1 VMNKLGIKRLY
12 GILLAL
18 AVVIAAFVIFN
29 VLPYIEMNDDLY
41 KLEAIAQRYD
51 NDYNMFLQRNRELK
65 KYKEL
70 IELNASE
77 FQALKDMLRRNSI
90 NFSEKANTISFAGSI
105 GLDKLSDVLNFLSI
119 TKGLK
124 VNTLEFKSQSE
135 LPLLIGEGE
144 VPDVYINR
152 MEIEQIKINDQVLG
166 G

>member
-1 VMNKLGIKRLY
+1 MNKLGIKRLY

-90 NFSEKANTISFAGSI
+90 NFSEKANTVSFAGSI

>member
-1 VMNKLGIKRLY
+1 
-12 GILLAL
+12 
-18 AVVIAAFVIFN
+18 
-29 VLPYIEMNDDLY
+29 MNDDLY